1 VPAPSHPPCVLPA
14 CCIHR
19 ASRAG
24 QPVSAGA
31 LFKTLVYAPRV
42 RTLTRKRAEIPEK
55 LEQWL
60 TAPASS
66 HITDAGRFLSELCA
80 AGGKTQATV
89 NHKTKDGKQT
99 IVPRATQQF
108 LEAMMW
114 SASSQGAREEPPCAM
129 AETLVE
135 GCTKKMMKQAEQAK
149 KCTDAVP
156 PKVRIMLNIAKARAE
171 ASNALVTFT
180 TDGRTTA
187 EVAHDTTQPQFKYTV
202 DSSQTGCPRCS
213 CEADRLTDWPCEC
226 ACVAAHKKGVN
237 DLSVL
242 LNDHDKTP
250 EWQDAYRYFEKK
262 PILYPSTAVV
272 YTEVESDLRLAAYVP
287 IPSGRP
293 SKQRMKSGLEL
304 QRERARTNGG
314 FGAASSPAQPNMS
327 SSQGAGPSSAT
338 AGSASA
344 RKRAPQMCT
353 ACGKPRKG
361 HKCTGKG

>member
-1 VPAPSHPPCVLPA
+1 MADGPSQQSY
-14 CCIHR
+14 HR
-19 ASRAG
+19 C
-24 QPVSAGA
+24 GA
-31 LFKTLVYAPRV
+31 LPVGALRGW
-42 RTLTRKRAEIPEK
+42 R
-55 LEQWL
+55 
-60 TAPASS
+60 
-66 HITDAGRFLSELCA
+66 H
-80 AGGKTQATV
+80 KTQATV
-89 NHKTKDGKQT
+89 NHEKKDGKQT
-99 IVPRATQQF
+99 IVPQF

-114 SASSQGAREEPPCAM
+114 SASSQGARNEPACAM
-129 AETLVE
+129 SETLVE

-237 DLSVL
+237 DFSVL

-250 EWQDAYRYFEKK
+250 EWQDAYRYLEKK

-293 SKQRMKSGLEL
+293 NKKRMKSGLEL

-314 FGAASSPAQPNMS
+314 FGPASSPAQPNMS

-353 ACGKPRKG
+353 ACGKQATQGSQMHGQRLKARSCESAGTQPGAPSRQSVQRRRKVG
-361 HKCTGKG
+361 AAVTNRALLMLLG